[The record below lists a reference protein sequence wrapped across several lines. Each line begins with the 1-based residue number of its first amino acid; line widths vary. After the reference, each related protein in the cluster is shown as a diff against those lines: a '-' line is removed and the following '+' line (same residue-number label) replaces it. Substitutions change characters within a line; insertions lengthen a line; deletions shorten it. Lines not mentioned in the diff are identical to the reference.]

1 MYLYISDIVSKKQLS
16 VSILLISFDNAGLSD
31 TSLRFSKIYGP
42 MYDMKYINDVL
53 FILYYGVVL
62 MHFVITFLE
71 VNGMRNDDRQHASRK
86 NTKQL

>member
-16 VSILLISFDNAGLSD
+16 VSILLISFDDAGSSD
-31 TSLRFSKIYGP
+31 TSLRLSKIYGHK
-42 MYDMKYINDVL
+42 YDMKYINAVL